1 MYFARVVDR
10 APFSFNVVFLHQF
23 RTLLHRIRAKEDQ
36 IKKDK
41 KSKDKIK
48 KKRDEK
54 NRGIASLLISNR
66 RKTPIFLMHRTN
78 MT

>member
-48 KKRDEK
+48 KK
-54 NRGIASLLISNR
+54 G
-66 RKTPIFLMHRTN
+66 RKCKK
-78 MT
+78 

>member
-36 IKKDK
+36 IKKIK
-41 KSKDKIK
+41 NPRIKLK
-48 KKRDEK
+48 KK
-54 NRGIASLLISNR
+54 G
-66 RKTPIFLMHRTN
+66 RKCKK
-78 MT
+78 